1 MILAASSAFAP
12 LTGAVVPFAVLA
24 LAGARHK
31 GTRDSAKR
39 GMAELAFAAVLALC
53 AVYIV
58 PNESIANW
66 QALWLGALLLTLAAS
81 LLARRGAPGSES

>member
-1 MILAASSAFAP
+1 VFDTRYKDFPFAP

-24 LAGARHK
+24 LASWRQKGAPR
-31 GTRDSAKR
+31 GT
-39 GMAELAFAAVLALC
+39 AELAFAAVLALC

-58 PNESIANW
+58 PNESLANW

-81 LLARRGAPGSES
+81 LLARRGAPGSGS